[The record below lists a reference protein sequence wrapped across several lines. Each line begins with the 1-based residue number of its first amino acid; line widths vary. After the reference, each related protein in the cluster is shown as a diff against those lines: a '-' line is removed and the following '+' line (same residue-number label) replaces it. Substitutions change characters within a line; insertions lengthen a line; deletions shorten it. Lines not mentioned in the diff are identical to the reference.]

1 MGHHTQPLV
10 QHVEGMVVYTVRE
23 WTAAQTAD
31 TQEMRDAAAASYM
44 DSHHR
49 ATHRATQSGNTLSNR
64 SHNTAHNCVVQP
76 NTETGMQQ
84 TDGSEAD
91 DW

>member
-1 MGHHTQPLV
+1 MLV
-10 QHVEGMVVYTVRE
+10 RRAEMVLTGWWCMQYEE